1 MVFYGR
7 PFFVILQQKRI
18 KFTSLIKKVKNNE
31 TSYLLHLKFE
41 RTSTY
46 KTQTAIPTFIYESL
60 LFFFQPLGCLLNG
73 CSILLFF
80 TQWKWKGISN
90 SFDTKLR
97 TTYFK

>member
-31 TSYLLHLKFE
+31 TSYLPHLKFE

-46 KTQTAIPTFIYESL
+46 KTQTAIPTFIY
-60 LFFFQPLGCLLNG
+60 
-73 CSILLFF
+73 
-80 TQWKWKGISN
+80 
-90 SFDTKLR
+90 
-97 TTYFK
+97 